1 MRVLNN
7 EDRITQNVS
16 WQTGEKFSLTSVYP
30 LWDNRNEK
38 NSYMKI
44 ISKEKPMSK
53 INEIA
58 PDVYR
63 ISIYVPEY
71 DLQFN
76 HFLVMDDEP
85 LLFHT
90 GYKTM
95 FSPLHDAVATII
107 NPSRIHW
114 TGFSH
119 FESDECGSLNQWLEV
134 APSAQAVCTVV
145 GALVSVNDFAIRP
158 ARGMADDEMLTTGK
172 YRFRF
177 CSTAHLPHG
186 WDSGLLFEETNQTLF
201 CSDLFHHFGDVEPL
215 TGSDVVGRARKALQD
230 MQKTPLA
237 NYMPYT
243 PQTDRILQRLAALKP
258 KTLATMHGSS
268 FAGDGERALLDLAV
282 VIKDVLGEP

>member
-1 MRVLNN
+1 
-7 EDRITQNVS
+7 
-16 WQTGEKFSLTSVYP
+16 
-30 LWDNRNEK
+30 
-38 NSYMKI
+38 
-44 ISKEKPMSK
+44 MSK

-63 ISIYVPEY
+63 ISIYVPEF
-71 DLQFN
+71 DMQFN
-76 HFLVMDDEP
+76 HFLVKDDEP

-90 GYKTM
+90 GYKSM
-95 FSPLHDAVATII
+95 FPQVHDAVATII
-107 NPSRIHW
+107 NPPRIRW
-114 TGFSH
+114 IGFSH

-172 YRFRF
+172 HRFRF
-177 CSTAHLPHG
+177 CSTVHLPHG
-186 WDSGLLFEETNQTLF
+186 WDAGLLFEETNQTLL

-215 TGSDVVGRARKALQD
+215 TESD
-230 MQKTPLA
+230 
-237 NYMPYT
+237 T